1 MIKYSIII
9 PLYNKGQKVKRSI
22 DSVLNQ
28 SWERVFEIIV
38 VDDGSTDDSAN
49 YVKSYN
55 DERIRYI
62 YKDNGGVSSARNKG
76 LSEAKGEWILFLD
89 ADDEI
94 KQGAIMVYQQLMEK
108 YSQAAMLVQRQDLYS
123 GKGLLQK
130 LFYSIKSSYMTSS
143 PFMSMWLHLC
153 FPCPRNFCFKRDL
166 CSQVGDFDT
175 RMSFWEDYDYTLR
188 VAKCC
193 KRMAFSSNVG
203 AQYNQE
209 QTGLSGTSHPLQKEM
224 AYYIPEILS
233 SRKTTFWERALLY
246 ENIEQEI
253 AWWQGHPKEI
263 AFYRDMQRKHFAWYH
278 NYLHWIRAQMKRHH
292 LI

>member
-1 MIKYSIII
+1 MIKFSIII

-22 DSVLNQ
+22 NSVLNQ
-28 SWERVFEIIV
+28 SWKGEFEIIV
-38 VDDGSTDDSAN
+38 VDDGSTDESAN
-49 YVKSYN
+49 CVKSYN
-55 DERIRYI
+55 DEHIHYI

-94 KQGAIMVYQQLMEK
+94 RPGAIMVYQQLMEK
-108 YSQAAMLVQRQDLYS
+108 YPRAAMLVQRQDLYS

-130 LFYSIKSSYMTSS
+130 LFFSIKSSYMTGS
-143 PFMSMWLHLC
+143 PFLSMWLHLC
-153 FPCPRNFCFKRDL
+153 FPCPGNFCFKRDL
-166 CSQVGDFDT
+166 CGQIGAFDV

-193 KRMAFSSNVG
+193 KRMAFSSYVG

-209 QTGLSGTSHPLQKEM
+209 QTGLSGTPHPLQKEM

-253 AWWQGHPKEI
+253 AWWWGDDENVR
-263 AFYRDMQRKHFAWYH
+263 FYCDMQRKYFSWYH
-278 NYLHWIRAQMKRHH
+278 KSLHWIRAQMKRHKM
-292 LI
+292 I

>member
-1 MIKYSIII
+1 MVKYSIVI
-9 PLYNKGQKVKRSI
+9 PLYNKGEKIIRTI
-22 DSVLNQ
+22 DSVLQQQYENL
-28 SWERVFEIIV
+28 EIVV
-38 VDDGSTDDSAN
+38 VDDGSTDNGAD
-49 YVKSYN
+49 YVKAYQDN
-55 DERIRYI
+55 HIRYVWQT
-62 YKDNGGVSSARNKG
+62 NGGVSSARNRG
-76 LSEAKGEWILFLD
+76 ISEAKGEWILLLD
-89 ADDEI
+89 ADDELLSGSLDMYD
-94 KQGAIMVYQQLMEK
+94 KLMK
-108 YSQAAMLVQRQDLYS
+108 TNPKASVLVQRQNLYHS
-123 GKGLLQK
+123 NGLLSRI
-130 LFYSIKSSYMTSS
+130 LFCMRSSYITCF
-143 PFMSMWLHLC
+143 PFWAIWLNLC

-166 CSQVGDFDT
+166 CRQVGDFDV

-278 NYLHWIRAQMKRHH
+278 NYLHWIRAQMKRHG
-292 LI
+292 II

>member
-1 MIKYSIII
+1 MIKFSIII
-9 PLYNKGQKVKRSI
+9 PLYNKGQKVIRSI

-28 SWERVFEIIV
+28 NWEGEIEIIV
-38 VDDGSTDDSAN
+38 VDDGSTDDSAY

-62 YKDNGGVSSARNKG
+62 YKGNGGVSSARNRG
-76 LSEAKGEWILFLD
+76 LSEAKGVWILFLD

-94 KQGAIMVYQQLMEK
+94 RPGAIMVYQQLMEK
-108 YSQAAMLVQRQDLYS
+108 YPRAAMLVQRQNLYS
-123 GKGLLQK
+123 GGGLLQK
-130 LFYSIKSSYMTSS
+130 LFYSIKSSYMTGS
-143 PFMSMWLHLC
+143 PFLSIWFHLC

-166 CSQVGDFDT
+166 CRQVGDFDV

-193 KRMAFSSNVG
+193 KRMVFSSYIG

-209 QTGLSGTSHPLQKEM
+209 ETGLSGTPHPLHKEM

-233 SRKTTFWERALLY
+233 SRKTTFWEQASLY

-253 AWWQGHPKEI
+253 AWWWNNDENVR
-263 AFYRDMQRKHFAWYH
+263 FYRDMQRKHFAWYH
-278 NYLHWIRAQMKRHH
+278 KYLHWIRAQMKRHQ